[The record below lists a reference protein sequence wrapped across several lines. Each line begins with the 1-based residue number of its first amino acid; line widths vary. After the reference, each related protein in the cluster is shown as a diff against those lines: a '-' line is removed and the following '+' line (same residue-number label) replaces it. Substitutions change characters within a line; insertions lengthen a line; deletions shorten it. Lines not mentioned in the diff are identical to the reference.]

1 MINVHKELI
10 MILLVCLVNLYVE
23 QIVIIEMVNV
33 FAKLVSLSLIINA
46 NNVLM
51 EIFSTPILKDA
62 KEFVE

>member
-1 MINVHKELI
+1 

>member
-1 MINVHKELI
+1 VINVHKELI

>member
-1 MINVHKELI
+1 
-10 MILLVCLVNLYVE
+10 MILLVCLVNLYVG

-33 FAKLVSLSLIINA
+33 FAKLASLSLIINA

-51 EIFSTPILKDA
+51 EVLSTSIPKDA